1 MSSSVRFGSLARN
14 GVVTANGEQETVWV
28 MVLGLRGANA
38 RTVVD
43 GVKMKFEE
51 LKPLLPD
58 GARIKI
64 FYDRSELIG
73 QAVWTVQK
81 VLLEAIALVV
91 ILLLV
96 FLGNLRSALVV
107 SVILPLA
114 VLITFGIMRL
124 FGWSANIM
132 SLGGLAIAIG
142 VLVDCPVVVVEN
154 VEHRLAH
161 AQSPDLKT
169 RLKLTFEATREVALP
184 LISGVAIIV
193 IMATIWVLGR

>member
-1 MSSSVRFGSLARN
+1 LVRSEGRIRTLDDIRNIIITTRESSVVRVGDVADVRFGSLARN

-73 QAVWTVQK
+73 QAVWTV
-81 VLLEAIALVV
+81 
-91 ILLLV
+91 
-96 FLGNLRSALVV
+96 
-107 SVILPLA
+107 
-114 VLITFGIMRL
+114 
-124 FGWSANIM
+124 
-132 SLGGLAIAIG
+132 
-142 VLVDCPVVVVEN
+142 
-154 VEHRLAH
+154 
-161 AQSPDLKT
+161 
-169 RLKLTFEATREVALP
+169 
-184 LISGVAIIV
+184 
-193 IMATIWVLGR
+193 